1 MTLSDFAVEGG
12 SVIEGLIGFTLAIA
26 TILVGAWV
34 AIVAYRGYTRSENP
48 STLYLA
54 AGVALASAGYTGT
67 RILIPTVGG
76 SSLLT
81 NAVATAI
88 QFVGLA
94 LVLYAV
100 YGRSQR
106 RTWHVL
112 GGAVVGGGLVL
123 LVPFVLVTVFD
134 ASLSVATAGGNSVT
148 AVLGAFIG
156 IQALRGYR
164 RYGHRSMQWLAV
176 GIVLLTAVP
185 FLVLNFL
192 TVFRSTVGVSD
203 AGGLGLVLFIELVG
217 ALAILVSLKIE

>member
-1 MTLSDFAVEGG
+1 MTLSNFAVEGG

-26 TILVGAWV
+26 TIVVGAWV

-54 AGVALASAGYTGT
+54 AGVALASAGYTTT
-67 RILIPTVGG
+67 RILIPTAGG

-81 NAVATAI
+81 NAVAIAI
-88 QFVGLA
+88 QFVGLT

-123 LVPFVLVTVFD
+123 LVPFALVAAFD
-134 ASLSVATAGGNSVT
+134 ASLSVATAGGSSVT

-156 IQALRGYR
+156 IQALRGYW
-164 RYGHRSMQWLAV
+164 RYGRQSMQWLAV
-176 GIVLLTAVP
+176 GIVLLTVVP

-192 TVFRSTVGVSD
+192 TVFRPTVGVSD
-203 AGGLGLVLFIELVG
+203 AVGLGLVLFTELIGVI
-217 ALAILVSLKIE
+217 AILVSLRIE

>member
-1 MTLSDFAVEGG
+1 M
-12 SVIEGLIGFTLAIA
+12 
-26 TILVGAWV
+26 
-34 AIVAYRGYTRSENP
+34 
-48 STLYLA
+48 
-54 AGVALASAGYTGT
+54 
-67 RILIPTVGG
+67 
-76 SSLLT
+76 T